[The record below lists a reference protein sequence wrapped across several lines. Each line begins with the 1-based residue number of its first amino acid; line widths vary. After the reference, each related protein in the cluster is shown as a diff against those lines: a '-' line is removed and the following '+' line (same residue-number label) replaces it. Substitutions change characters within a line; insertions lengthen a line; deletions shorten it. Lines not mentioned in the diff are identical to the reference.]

1 MTMKSVTHTVHLSL
15 LLPVSCA
22 AVALLSFLLYY
33 SVPAPLISSYSGS
46 AELPPFHSV
55 PFLPWLLPVPAPVY
69 PFRLRIE
76 GKFFRLRSTNY
87 RRFIVPVPLSPFPPR
102 LLPSNRCIRSG
113 SALSDQL
120 RPTNYRS
127 RFCCRSGRFVFSLGW
142 FRPVG
147 VPVSTSPTTTERR

>member
-1 MTMKSVTHTVHLSL
+1 MQFNTNADNFPPSSLFSRFILFLS
-15 LLPVSCA
+15 CR
-22 AVALLSFLLYY
+22 
-33 SVPAPLISSYSGS
+33 GCC
-46 AELPPFHSV
+46 
-55 PFLPWLLPVPAPVY
+55 

-87 RRFIVPVPLSPFPPR
+87 RRFIVPVPLSPFSPR
-102 LLPSNRCIRSG
+102 LLPSNRCIHSG

-147 VPVSTSPTTTERR
+147 VPVPTSPTTTERR